1 MSRTHSIQ
9 RPTVRPTSFAEI
21 TQLSRARANLTT
33 AEQHEASVEHVIER
47 RGGIMAVSTDL
58 VMLLTRA
65 HDYVLR
71 AELDVQACERDL
83 EFAELAGVDW
93 AWY

>member
-9 RPTVRPTSFAEI
+9 RATVRPTSFAEVK
-21 TQLSRARANLTT
+21 LSRARANLTA
-33 AEQHEASVEHVIER
+33 AEQHEANVEHAVER

-58 VMLLTRA
+58 VMSLTRA

-83 EFAELAGVDW
+83 EFEQMLGVDW
-93 AWY
+93 AWC

>member
-21 TQLSRARANLTT
+21 KLSRARANLTT
-33 AEQHEASVEHVIER
+33 AEQHEASVEHAIER

-58 VMLLTRA
+58 VMSLTRA

-83 EFAELAGVDW
+83 EFAELASVDW
-93 AWY
+93 AWC